1 MPDVTKVGVG
11 DATLFVETRRLGP
24 QRDLEEPG
32 PDLEEPESDLGGA
45 GPDLD
50 GSGADFDRAGSE
62 REGSGGHL
70 PDLSGVTQALS
81 SFAGQIGEALH
92 QAAPDRATV
101 EFGCQLGLEAGRL
114 TALLVQGSA
123 NASLR
128 VTLEWVKA
136 HR

>member
-1 MPDVTKVGVG
+1 M
-11 DATLFVETRRLGP
+11 ETRRLGP

-32 PDLEEPESDLGGA
+32 PDREGS

-50 GSGADFDRAGSE
+50 GPGSDL
-62 REGSGGHL
+62 EGIDGRL
-70 PDLSGVTQALS
+70 PDLSSVTEALS

-101 EFGCQLGLEAGRL
+101 EFGCRLGLDAGGL
-114 TALLVQGSA
+114 TALVVQGSA

-128 VTLEWVKA
+128 VTLEWVKKTP
-136 HR
+136 R

>member
-1 MPDVTKVGVG
+1 MPDVTKVEVG

-24 QRDLEEPG
+24 QQDLEAPG
-32 PDLEEPESDLGGA
+32 PDLDRPGSDFDGPGSDLEGLGG
-45 GPDLD
+45 
-50 GSGADFDRAGSE
+50 R
-62 REGSGGHL
+62 L
-70 PDLSGVTQALS
+70 PDLSSVTEALS

-114 TALLVQGSA
+114 TALVVQGSA

-128 VTLEWVKA
+128 VTLEWVKTP
-136 HR
+136 H